1 MPTISEPQ
9 VSCPMCSGEGNY
21 LDSFYP
27 YAANPCPMCMEFGKC
42 PKSWADEYIAQE
54 KENKKAQRRNRQRYR

>member
-9 VSCPMCSGEGNY
+9 VSCPMCAGSGFY
-21 LDSFYP
+21 QDSYYP